1 MPRICLLDQNP
12 IDVPDMQTRFEFDN
26 LFPYGEMINVVSG
39 NKVPRFYRLW
49 NYSNRILMDILD
61 TRRDNQSN
69 VIEVLHCWVSFNMID
84 DEHVEYITHSND
96 RSEVIAKSLNVWN
109 PPLPQIIVDNQ
120 EIALDMIENNI
131 LAVMKRNKLSELKKS
146 SCAYIF
152 FNEGSW
158 HAYYPEVSVLS
169 EFHKKQAEQ
178 NIQYLEFL
186 NSQEFAEM
194 REKWDLVSP
203 DIIPGE

>member
-12 IDVPDMQTRFEFDN
+12 IDVPNVQTRSEFDN
-26 LFPYGEMINVVSG
+26 LFSYGTMINVPSG
-39 NKVPRFYRLW
+39 SRVPRFYRLW
-49 NYSNRILMDILD
+49 DYSNRILMDILCV
-61 TRRDNQSN
+61 NNELQ
-69 VIEVLHCWVSFNMID
+69 HCWVSFNKID
-84 DEHVEYITHSND
+84 DEHIEYITHSND
-96 RSEVIAKSLNVWN
+96 KNEVINKSMDVWV
-109 PPLPQIIVDNQ
+109 PPLPQIIVDRQ

-152 FNEGSW
+152 YNEGSW

-169 EFHKKQAEQ
+169 EFHKKQVEQ
-178 NIQYLEFL
+178 NAQYLEFL

-194 REKWDLVSP
+194 REKWDSVSP